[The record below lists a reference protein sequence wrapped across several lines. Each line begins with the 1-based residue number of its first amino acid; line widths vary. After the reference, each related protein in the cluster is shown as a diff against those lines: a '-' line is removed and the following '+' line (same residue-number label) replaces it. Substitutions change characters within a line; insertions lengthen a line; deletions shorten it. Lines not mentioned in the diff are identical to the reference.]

1 MNIHV
6 TKIDWRKIL
15 LAGAA
20 AIALSLLIPTIVISL
35 YAMILAIQG
44 QGALDASKLRR
55 FAGLAGGWGSQV
67 VVVVATIRAAVWVAR
82 KSGKAPQL
90 HGVMTGMTAAIG
102 SLIIATAFGGSL
114 RMRNLAVLALEVFA
128 GWLGGWLGG
137 RIGARE
143 PSGVFSRIIIKPNP
157 APVAETSEFAV
168 VVENLRKCYGE
179 LRAVDGVSFEVRCG
193 EVFGLLGPNGAGKT
207 TTVEI
212 IEGLRR
218 PDDGEVRVC
227 GFDPRTQ
234 AREVKQR
241 VGVGMQTTALPDQI
255 KAREALELFAS
266 FCRWR
271 ADVDQLLTM
280 VALEEK
286 AESQYCQL
294 SGGQQQRLAVAL
306 ALVND
311 PAVVILDEPTA
322 GLDPQSRRELHGFI
336 ARMRDQGK
344 TVILTTHYIEEA
356 EKLCDR
362 VAIIDHGRIIALD
375 SPGRLI
381 ARARSHSHV
390 EFSAAA
396 PIPPDLLRSVPF
408 ADSAIEANGV
418 YRLGAADVSRAVV
431 ELIKWLEAERNEL
444 VDLRVARPSLEDVFI
459 ELTGRKIRE

>member
-1 MNIHV
+1 MNTRI

-20 AIALSLLIPTIVISL
+20 AIALSLLIPTIVIAL
-35 YAMILAIQG
+35 YAIILAIQG
-44 QGALDASKLRR
+44 QGAPDGAKLNR
-55 FAGLAGGWGSQV
+55 FAGMAGGWGSQIV
-67 VVVVATIRAAVWVAR
+67 VVPATIRAAMWAAR
-82 KSGKAPQL
+82 KAGRAPQL
-90 HGVMTGMTAAIG
+90 HGVMTGVTVAVG
-102 SLIIATAFGGSL
+102 SLIIAAAFGGSL
-114 RMRNLAVLALEVFA
+114 RMRNLIVLALEIFA
-128 GWLGGWLGG
+128 GWLGGWLG
-137 RIGARE
+137 ARE
-143 PSGVFSRIIIKPNP
+143 PSRAFGRIIIKPNP
-157 APVAETSEFAV
+157 APVAETKDPV
-168 VVENLRKCYGE
+168 VAVENLRKSYGE
-179 LRAVDGVSFEVRCG
+179 LRAVDGVSFEVRRG

-218 PDDGEVRVC
+218 QDNGDVRVC
-227 GFDPRTQ
+227 GFDPTTQ

-241 VGVGMQTTALPDQI
+241 VGVGLQATALPDQI
-255 KAREALELFAS
+255 RAREALELFAS

-271 ADVDQLLTM
+271 VDVDELLAM
-280 VALEEK
+280 IALEEK
-286 AESQYCQL
+286 AETQYCKL

-322 GLDPQSRRELHGFI
+322 GLDPQSRRELHGVI
-336 ARMRDQGK
+336 ARMRDRDR

-362 VAIIDHGRIIALD
+362 VAIIDRGRIIATG
-375 SPGRLI
+375 SPRQLI
-381 ARARSHSHV
+381 ARARNHSHI

-396 PIPPDLLRSVPF
+396 PIDPGLLRSVPF
-408 ADSAIEANGV
+408 ADVAIETNGV
-418 YRLGAADVSRAVV
+418 YRLRAADVSRAVV
-431 ELIKWLEAERNEL
+431 ELIKWLESERNEL

>member
-1 MNIHV
+1 MN
-6 TKIDWRKIL
+6 TQATRIDWRKPL

-20 AIALSLLIPTIVISL
+20 AIAASLLIPTIVIAL
-35 YAMILAIQG
+35 YAMILAIVG
-44 QGALDASKLRR
+44 QGAPDSAKLDR
-55 FAGLAGGWGSQV
+55 FATLVSGWGSQIV
-67 VVVVATIRAAVWVAR
+67 VVLATVRAAMWVASKAV
-82 KSGKAPQL
+82 KSPQL
-90 HGVMTGMTAAIG
+90 HGVMTGVTTGIG
-102 SLIIATAFGGSL
+102 SLIIAAAFGGSP
-114 RMRNLAVLALEVFA
+114 RMRDLIVLALEIFA
-128 GWLGGWLGG
+128 GWLGGWLG
-137 RIGARE
+137 ARE
-143 PSGVFSRIIIKPNP
+143 PGGHFGRIIIEPNP
-157 APVAETSEFAV
+157 APVAETDEAVV
-168 VVENLRKCYGE
+168 VVENLRKSYGE
-179 LRAVDGVSFEVRCG
+179 LRAIDGVSFEVRRG

-207 TTVEI
+207 TAVEI

-218 PDDGEVRVC
+218 QDDGDVRVC
-227 GFDPRTQ
+227 GFDPKTQ

-266 FCRWR
+266 FYRWR
-271 ADVDQLLTM
+271 VDVDELLAM
-280 VALEEK
+280 VSLEEK
-286 AESQYCQL
+286 AESQYCRL

-322 GLDPQSRRELHGFI
+322 GLDPQSRRELYGVI
-336 ARMRDQGK
+336 TRMRSRDR

-375 SPGRLI
+375 SPRQLI

-396 PIPPDLLRSVPF
+396 PIDPGLLRNVPF
-408 ADSAIEANGV
+408 ADGAIETNGV
-418 YRLGAADVSRAVV
+418 YRLRAADVSRVVV
-431 ELIKWLEAERNEL
+431 ELIKWLESERNEL